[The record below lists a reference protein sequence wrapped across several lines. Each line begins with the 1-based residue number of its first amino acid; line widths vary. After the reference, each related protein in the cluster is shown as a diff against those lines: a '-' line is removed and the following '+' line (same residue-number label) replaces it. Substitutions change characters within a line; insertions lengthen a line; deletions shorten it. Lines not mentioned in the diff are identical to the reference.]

1 VPHQKIDTAMDF
13 QPKKSSI
20 QDGEVIGFTKPGL
33 LIASMDTVIIDRG
46 QTNGVTRGD
55 VFALSR
61 DGRRINDPQDQ
72 TKLQLPEESV
82 GLAMVYK
89 TFDQVSYALVMESYR
104 GIQIGDHL
112 RQP

>member
-1 VPHQKIDTAMDF
+1 
-13 QPKKSSI
+13 
-20 QDGEVIGFTKPGL
+20 VIGFTKPGL
-33 LIASMDTVIIDRG
+33 LIASMDTVTIDRG
-46 QTNGVTRGD
+46 QANGVTRGD

-82 GLAMVYK
+82 GLALLYK